1 MPFKFQSQV
10 IYEQLRIFTKDLFEF
25 TGKLP
30 NYESNGLI
38 KQIRNLA
45 IDLLQEYA
53 EGSVRI
59 DRSGGEKSIDNCI
72 VSVAKI
78 ASLIDLCSQLKY
90 IDAHTRDKWLLTADE
105 ITKRL
110 YETRKT
116 LK

>member
-25 TGKLP
+25 TGRLP

-53 EGSVRI
+53 EGNVRT
-59 DRSGGEKSIDNCI
+59 DKVDAQQAIDNCI
-72 VSVAKI
+72 ISIAKI
-78 ASLIDLCSQLKY
+78 AALVDLCSQLKY
-90 IDAHTRDKWLLTADE
+90 VDHKTRDKWLLTCDE

-110 YETRKT
+110 YDSRKT

>member
-25 TGKLP
+25 TGRLP

-45 IDLLQEYA
+45 IELLQDFA
-53 EGSVRI
+53 EGHVRTN
-59 DRSGGEKSIDNCI
+59 KSDAQDSLDKCI
-72 VSVAKI
+72 AAIAKI
-78 ASLIDLCSQLKY
+78 AALIDLCSQLKY
-90 IDAHTRDKWLLTADE
+90 IDSRTREKWLLTCDE

-110 YETRKT
+110 YESRKT